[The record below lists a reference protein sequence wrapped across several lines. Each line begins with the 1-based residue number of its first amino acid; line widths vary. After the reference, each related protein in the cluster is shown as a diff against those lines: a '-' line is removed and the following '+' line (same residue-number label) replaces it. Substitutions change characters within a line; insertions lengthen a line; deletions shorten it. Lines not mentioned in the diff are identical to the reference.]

1 MKCWD
6 GYQRV
11 PGTIEGTKGSCRKR
25 TAASQKSNVKTRVS
39 PKRRSKPRKV
49 SPKRTKS
56 RKVSPKRRSK
66 PRKVSPKRTKSRK
79 VSPKR
84 TKPRKVSPKRTKS
97 RRISP
102 KKKTSIRES
111 LTYSIQNDGVS
122 INNLPVTKDI
132 SNSEAARKLE
142 ILESLLLSDEK
153 CSKYIKNPFLTL
165 PYEEKQN
172 MLASLLQKSY
182 SGNISDEEEKNLEY
196 LENAVKSDPV
206 KVREE
211 KEYREQWILKYM
223 SPGKGEDNEK
233 YLPSQAEFWY
243 NTIIK
248 YVPPSDFASYNTSS
262 KRVVKMFE
270 NIYRATNINNNF
282 TSENAKNLAFEL
294 YSYQKQSYD
303 AMNKLTV
310 LKDELKEQ
318 QDKLKIIPATEAME
332 VNKIIDSKN
341 ALIDEQNTLL
351 STLNSEIIK
360 IKNQIEQLENFNNS
374 AYWETPMSV
383 LLTNDEK
390 TKTKLTQAQN
400 TDPLILSDFD
410 LPDLTCPLKKVQAM
424 NKNMLFDYEPYSDC
438 LIERD
443 AYKLKMFA
451 ANISTKPLLA
461 FKSIAPVSQ
470 NKPNEPGY
478 KLQGEDFYQTNA
490 YNTLAGFVKPKKLNI
505 STKMPESGLVKC
517 EMLAMYYFLDKIVEK
532 PKDANIPSVLEMIV
546 KNVPITDDD
555 IRDPQD
561 SIDQMLSSED
571 SIDSFFRTLYLTMSV
586 PEYNNTD
593 TKNIYKALEIS
604 DEQFSQFLTSQKRE
618 SAVSKLIDLTKQ
630 ASEAFE
636 QSQMLK
642 QSGNLEEAIQKLSIK
657 TPLSSAI
664 NNVKKYTT
672 GLEYNNAVEVL
683 EKITRAEKSYEILA
697 NKPKKGVLKSPSKRS
712 PARPGIKGANIDLLA
727 GLQGGKKNLRSNQ
740 NNPFLQELSSKISTR

>member
-6 GYQRV
+6 EYERV
-11 PGTIEGTKGSCRKR
+11 PGTKGSCRKR
-25 TAASQKSNVKTRVS
+25 IAASQKSNTKTRVS

-49 SPKRTKS
+49 SPKK
-56 RKVSPKRRSK
+56 RSK
-66 PRKVSPKRTKSRK
+66 VRKVSPKRTKS
-79 VSPKR
+79 
-84 TKPRKVSPKRTKS
+84 RKVSPKRTKS

-122 INNLPVTKDI
+122 INNLPDI

-142 ILESLLLSDEK
+142 ILETLLLSDEK

-165 PYEEKQN
+165 PYQEKQN
-172 MLASLLQKSY
+172 MLASLLQKSF

-206 KVREE
+206 KVQEE

-223 SPGKGEDNEK
+223 SPGKAEDNEK

-248 YVPPSDFASYNTSS
+248 YVPPSDFASYNTSN
-262 KRVVKMFE
+262 KRVIKMFE

-303 AMNKLTV
+303 AMNKLAV

-318 QDKLKIIPATEAME
+318 QDKLKIIPATE

-351 STLNSEIIK
+351 SALNSEIIK

-410 LPDLTCPLKKVQAM
+410 LPDLTCPLKKVQTM
-424 NKNMLFDYEPYSDC
+424 NKNMLFDYEPYSEC

-451 ANISTKPLLA
+451 TNISTKPLLA
-461 FKSIAPVSQ
+461 FKSIAPVTE

-478 KLQGEDFYQTNA
+478 KLQGEDFYQTKA
-490 YNTLAGFVKPKKLNI
+490 YNTLAGFIKPKKFNI
-505 STKMPESGLVKC
+505 STKMPESGLAKC

-532 PKDANIPSVLEMIV
+532 PKDANIPSVLEMII

-604 DEQFSQFLTSQKRE
+604 DEQFSEFLTRQKRE
-618 SAVSKLIDLTKQ
+618 SAVSKLVDLTKQ
-630 ASEAFE
+630 ASEALE

-642 QSGNLEEAIQKLSIK
+642 QAGNLEEAIEKLSIK
-657 TPLSSAI
+657 TALSTAI

-672 GLEYNNAVEVL
+672 GLEYSNAVEVL
-683 EKITRAEKSYEILA
+683 EKITRAEKSYEILVS
-697 NKPKKGVLKSPSKRS
+697 KPKKGVLKSPSKRS
-712 PARPGIKGANIDLLA
+712 PARPGRKGANIDLLA
-727 GLQGGKKNLRSNQ
+727 GLQGGKKNLR